1 MDWHILS
8 LSELEILQKSAVNNG
23 FFANNYGAV
32 NSFLYEEKF
41 HSQIDF
47 KDGWVLERY
56 ENDGKF
62 CFSFPHNIEGD
73 SSKVADMIA
82 VLSEE
87 AKSLN
92 SPLIFHNVTLE
103 EKEILCVLFPELK
116 FTPTPE
122 SGDYIYRTENLANL
136 VGKKYS
142 RKRNHIHQFEN
153 KYSDF
158 SFEPLSLKNLDAARE
173 IEENWFSENANL
185 TNDSLETDEKILSDL
200 QFEKKII
207 FSVLEKFDFFSKTCG
222 ATGGILFVDG
232 KPAAFC
238 FASLLSQKVTDIHFE
253 KCLSP
258 YARDGGYAVINKE
271 FAKTVQTEFINRE
284 EDLGIEGLRKAKLSY
299 YPEMVLEK
307 FCFGV

>member
-1 MDWHILS
+1 MNWHTLS
-8 LSELEILQKSAVNNG
+8 LPELEILQKSAVNNG

-56 ENDGKF
+56 ESAGKY

-73 SSKVADMIA
+73 SSKLSDMIA
-82 VLSEE
+82 VLSDE

-103 EKEILCVLFPELK
+103 EKEILCGIFPDVK

-122 SGDYIYRTENLANL
+122 SGDYIYLTEKLANL
-136 VGKKYS
+136 TGKKYS
-142 RKRNHIHQFEN
+142 RKRNHIHQFES
-153 KYSDF
+153 KYPDF
-158 SFEPLSLKNLDAARE
+158 SFEPLTLQNLDAAKE
-173 IEENWFSENANL
+173 VEEKWFAENSEFASENG
-185 TNDSLETDEKILSDL
+185 TLSDL
-200 QFEKKII
+200 EFEKKII
-207 FSVLEKFDFFSKTCG
+207 FSVLENFDFFSKTCG
-222 ATGGILFVDG
+222 ASGGLLFIEGQPV
-232 KPAAFC
+232 AFC
-238 FASLLSQKVTDIHFE
+238 FASLLSQKITDIHFE
-253 KCLSP
+253 KCISP

-307 FCFGV
+307 FCFGI

>member
-1 MDWHILS
+1 MNWHTLS
-8 LSELEILQKSAVNNG
+8 LPELEILQKSAVNNG
-23 FFANNYGAV
+23 FLANNYGAV

-56 ENDGKF
+56 ESAGKY

-73 SSKVADMIA
+73 SSKLSDMIA
-82 VLSEE
+82 VLSDE

-103 EKEILCVLFPELK
+103 EKEILCGIFPDVK

-122 SGDYIYRTENLANL
+122 SGDYIYLTEKLANL
-136 VGKKYS
+136 TGKKYS
-142 RKRNHIHQFEN
+142 RKRNHIHQFES
-153 KYSDF
+153 KYPDF
-158 SFEPLSLKNLDAARE
+158 SFEPLTLQNLDAAKE
-173 IEENWFSENANL
+173 VEEKWFAENSDFASENG
-185 TNDSLETDEKILSDL
+185 TLSDL
-200 QFEKKII
+200 EFEKKII
-207 FSVLEKFDFFSKTCG
+207 FSVFENFDFFSKTCG
-222 ATGGILFVDG
+222 ASGGLLFIEGQPV
-232 KPAAFC
+232 AFC
-238 FASLLSQKVTDIHFE
+238 FASLLSQKITDIHFE
-253 KCLSP
+253 KCISP

-307 FCFGV
+307 FCFGI

>member
-1 MDWHILS
+1 MNWHTLS
-8 LSELEILQKSAVNNG
+8 LPELEILQKSSVNNG
-23 FFANNYGAV
+23 FLANNYGAV

-56 ENDGKF
+56 ESAGKY

-73 SSKVADMIA
+73 SSKLSDMIA
-82 VLSEE
+82 VLSDE

-103 EKEILCVLFPELK
+103 EKEILCGIFPDVK

-122 SGDYIYRTENLANL
+122 SGDYIYLTEKLANL
-136 VGKKYS
+136 TGKKCS
-142 RKRNHIHQFEN
+142 RKRNHIHQFES
-153 KYSDF
+153 KYPDF
-158 SFEPLSLKNLDAARE
+158 SFEPLTLQNLDAAKE
-173 IEENWFSENANL
+173 VEEKWFAENSDFASENG
-185 TNDSLETDEKILSDL
+185 TLSDL
-200 QFEKKII
+200 EFEKKII
-207 FSVLEKFDFFSKTCG
+207 FSVFENFDFFSKTCG
-222 ATGGILFVDG
+222 ATGGILFIEGQPV
-232 KPAAFC
+232 AFC
-238 FASLLSQKVTDIHFE
+238 FASLLSQKITDIHFE
-253 KCLSP
+253 KCISP

-307 FCFGV
+307 FCFGI

>member
-1 MDWHILS
+1 MNWHTLS
-8 LSELEILQKSAVNNG
+8 LPELEILQKSAVNNG

-56 ENDGKF
+56 ESAGKY
-62 CFSFPHNIEGD
+62 CFSFPHNIVGD
-73 SSKVADMIA
+73 SSKLSDMIA
-82 VLSEE
+82 VLSDE

-103 EKEILCVLFPELK
+103 EKEILCGIFPDVK

-122 SGDYIYRTENLANL
+122 SGDYIYLTEKLANL
-136 VGKKYS
+136 TGKKYS
-142 RKRNHIHQFEN
+142 RKRNHIHQFES
-153 KYSDF
+153 KYPDF
-158 SFEPLSLKNLDAARE
+158 SFEPLTLQNLDAAKE
-173 IEENWFSENANL
+173 VEEKWFAENSEFASENG
-185 TNDSLETDEKILSDL
+185 TLSDL
-200 QFEKKII
+200 EFEKKII
-207 FSVLEKFDFFSKTCG
+207 FSVLENFDFFSKTCG
-222 ATGGILFVDG
+222 ASGGLLFIEGQPV
-232 KPAAFC
+232 AFC
-238 FASLLSQKVTDIHFE
+238 FASLLSQKITDIHFE
-253 KCLSP
+253 KCISP

-307 FCFGV
+307 FCFGI